1 MDFILH
7 ERMHQNYQ
15 KNLHQPDVFAVHTI
29 KNKQELRNYIFEV
42 KFVMMKKLLFLM
54 MAIALTIASKAQ
66 DAPAKDT
73 SWKKTP
79 RFTPERINNL
89 VHTKLDVK
97 FDYQKSYLYGKA
109 WVTLTPHFAPTAS
122 LTLDAKGMEIK
133 TLGLTANNSV
143 KSLKY
148 TYDNEQL
155 KIQLDRTYKKGEKY
169 TVYVEYTA
177 KPDEYEKQSG
187 RDPMLG
193 TKGLFFINP
202 KGEDKNKPVQI
213 WTQGET
219 ESNSVW
225 FPTIDQT
232 QQKTTQELY
241 MTVPAKYVSLSN
253 GKLISQ
259 KVNGDGTRTDYWKM
273 DLPHSPYLFF
283 MGVGDYAVAKD
294 SWRGKEVNYY
304 VEPEYG
310 PVAKKIFG
318 NTPEMMTYFSKLTGV
333 DYPWVKYSQMTA
345 RDYVAG
351 AMENTTATLHQEF
364 AQQDARELTDE
375 NRWEGTIAHELF
387 HQWFGD
393 YVTAES
399 WSNLTVNESFADY
412 SQTLW
417 FEYKYGKD
425 AGAAE
430 NYTGMRSYLQGDN
443 AKKDLVRFYYADRE
457 DMFDAVSYSKGGRI
471 LHMLRNYLGDS
482 AFFKGLNLYLSTN
495 KFKSAE
501 AHHLRLAFEEV
512 SGKDLNWYFNQW
524 YFGNGHPKLNINYSY
539 QQDKKLAMVVVKQTQ
554 NTGKLFRI
562 PTYIDIYQ
570 GKNKSRNMVWVENAI
585 DTFYFASETK
595 PDLINFDG
603 DKVLLAE
610 KTENKNLDNYI
621 HQYYHA
627 GNYMDRREA
636 VDFCGRKIDDPK
648 AKALLLDAVSD
659 SYYGIR
665 GLAISKIDLKKEN
678 QREVFEKKIASLVTV
693 EKNRPVKASMLTALG
708 NTNNKEYNKLY
719 QSLVN
724 DSSYTVSGAALIA
737 LSKVDSV
744 AALNEATKQAETTT
758 KGDLEVAVN
767 KILIASGN
775 EEIFNKLTTKFA
787 SLGLTNEKFMLMQQI
802 ADMAGSMK
810 SNDRI
815 KTSIDLII
823 QFRNEIPTSLKDQA
837 MPYINGFILQGIMN
851 KLKTANNTEMITYLE
866 SKMK

>member
-1 MDFILH
+1 
-7 ERMHQNYQ
+7 
-15 KNLHQPDVFAVHTI
+15 
-29 KNKQELRNYIFEV
+29 
-42 KFVMMKKLLFLM
+42 MKKLVLLVVTFVLT
-54 MAIALTIASKAQ
+54 AISFAQEKA
-66 DAPAKDT
+66 AEDT
-73 SWKKTP
+73 SWKKSP
-79 RFTPERINNL
+79 RYTPERVNNL

-97 FDYQKSYLYGKA
+97 FDYDKSYLYGKA
-109 WVTLTPHFAPTAS
+109 WVTLTPHFSPTAK

-133 TLGLTANNSV
+133 KLNLISNN
-143 KSLKY
+143 KNIPLKY
-148 TYDNEQL
+148 DYNNEQL
-155 KIQLDRTYKKGEKY
+155 AIQLDKTYKKGEKY

-202 KGEDKNKPVQI
+202 KGEDKNKPIQI
-213 WTQGET
+213 WTQGQT
-219 ESNSVW
+219 ESSSVW

-232 QQKTTQELY
+232 QQKTTQEIY

-259 KVNGDGTRTDYWKM
+259 KLNADGTRTDYWKM
-273 DLPHSPYLFF
+273 DLPNSPYLFF
-283 MGVGDYAVAKD
+283 MGVGNYALVKD

-318 NTPEMMTYFSKLTGV
+318 NTPEMMTFFSKLTGV

-387 HQWFGD
+387 HHWFGD

-399 WSNLTVNESFADY
+399 WSHLTVNESFADY

-425 AGAAE
+425 AGDAE
-430 NYTGMRSYLQGDN
+430 NYWGMRAYLQGDN
-443 AKKDLVRFYYADRE
+443 TKKDLVRFYYSDRE
-457 DMFDAVSYSKGGRI
+457 DMFDAVSYQKGGRI

-482 AFFKGLNLYLSTN
+482 AFFKGLNLYLTTN

-501 AHHLRLAFEEV
+501 AHHLRLALEEV
-512 SGKDLNWYFNQW
+512 SGKDLTWYFNQW
-524 YFGNGHPKLNINYSY
+524 YFGSGHPKLNINYSY
-539 QQDKKLAMVVVKQTQ
+539 QQEKKQAMVVVKQTQ
-554 NTGKLFRI
+554 NTGKIFRI
-562 PTYIDIYQ
+562 PTYIDIYH
-570 GKNKSRNMVWVENAI
+570 GKNKSRNMVWIENAI
-585 DTFYFASETK
+585 DTFYFTSETK
-595 PDLINFDG
+595 PDLINFDS

-621 HQYYHA
+621 HQYYHS

-636 VDFCGRKIDDPK
+636 VDFCGRKIDEPK
-648 AKALLLDAVSD
+648 AKALLLDAFAD
-659 SYYGIR
+659 SFHGIR
-665 GLAISKIDLKKEN
+665 GLAISKIDLKKET
-678 QREVFEKKIASLVTV
+678 QREVFEKKIASLVAT

-708 NTNNKEYNKLY
+708 NTNNKEYSIIYLP
-719 QSLVN
+719 LVN

-737 LSKVDSV
+737 LSKVDSIK
-744 AALNEATKQAETTT
+744 ALDEATKLSKTAT
-758 KGDLEVAVN
+758 KGDLDVAVN

-775 EEIFNKLTTKFA
+775 EEIFTKLTTKFS
-787 SLGLTNEKFMLMQQI
+787 SLGLSNDKFMLMQQI

-810 SNDRI
+810 NNERI

-823 QFRNEIPTSLKDQA
+823 QFRNEIPGSLKEQVN
-837 MPYINGFILQGIMN
+837 PYINGFILQGIMS
-851 KLKTANNTEMITYLE
+851 KLKANGNSEMITYLE

>member
-1 MDFILH
+1 
-7 ERMHQNYQ
+7 
-15 KNLHQPDVFAVHTI
+15 
-29 KNKQELRNYIFEV
+29 
-42 KFVMMKKLLFLM
+42 
-54 MAIALTIASKAQ
+54 
-66 DAPAKDT
+66 
-73 SWKKTP
+73 
-79 RFTPERINNL
+79 
-89 VHTKLDVK
+89 
-97 FDYQKSYLYGKA
+97 
-109 WVTLTPHFAPTAS
+109 
-122 LTLDAKGMEIK
+122 MEIK
-133 TLGLTANNSV
+133 KLNLVSNNNNRP
-143 KSLKY
+143 LKFEY
-148 TYDNEQL
+148 NNEQIN
-155 KIQLDRTYKKGEKY
+155 IQLDKTYKKGEKY

-202 KGEDKNKPVQI
+202 KGEDKNKPIQI

-232 QQKTTQELY
+232 QQKTTQEIY

-259 KVNGDGTRTDYWKM
+259 KLNADGTRTDYWKM
-273 DLPHSPYLFF
+273 DLPNSPYLFF
-283 MGVGDYAVAKD
+283 MGVGNYAVVKD

-333 DYPWVKYSQMTA
+333 DYPWIKYSQMTA

-387 HQWFGD
+387 HHWFGD

-399 WSNLTVNESFADY
+399 WSHLTVNESFADY

-425 AGAAE
+425 AGDAE
-430 NYTGMRSYLQGDN
+430 NYWGMRAYLQGDN
-443 AKKDLVRFYYADRE
+443 TKKDLVRFYYSDRE
-457 DMFDAVSYSKGGRI
+457 DMFDAVSYQKGGRI

-482 AFFKGLNLYLSTN
+482 AFFKGLNLYLTTN

-501 AHHLRLAFEEV
+501 AHHLRLALEEV
-512 SGKDLNWYFNQW
+512 SGKDLTWYFNQW
-524 YFGNGHPKLNINYSY
+524 YFGSGHPKLNINYSY
-539 QQDKKLAMVVVKQTQ
+539 QQEKKQAMVVVKQTQ
-554 NTGKLFRI
+554 NTGKIFRI
-562 PTYIDIYQ
+562 PTYIDIYH
-570 GKNKSRNMVWVENAI
+570 GKNKSRNMVWIENAI
-585 DTFYFASETK
+585 DTFYFTSETK
-595 PDLINFDG
+595 PDLINFDS

-621 HQYYHA
+621 HQYYHS

-648 AKALLLDAVSD
+648 AKALLLDAFAD
-659 SYYGIR
+659 SFHGIR
-665 GLAISKIDLKKEN
+665 GLAISKIDLKKET
-678 QREVFEKKIASLVTV
+678 QREVFEKKIASLVAT

-708 NTNNKEYNKLY
+708 NTNNKEYSKIY
-719 QSLVN
+719 VSLVN

-737 LSKVDSV
+737 LSKVDSIK
-744 AALNEATKQAETTT
+744 ALDEATKLSKTAT
-758 KGDLEVAVN
+758 KGDLDVAVN

-775 EEIFNKLTTKFA
+775 EEIFTKLTTKFS
-787 SLGLTNEKFMLMQQI
+787 SLGLSNDKFMLMQQI

-810 SNDRI
+810 NNERI

-823 QFRNEIPTSLKDQA
+823 QFRNEIPGSLKEQA
-837 MPYINGFILQGIMN
+837 NPYINGFILQGIMS
-851 KLKTANNTEMITYLE
+851 KLKANGNTEMLNYLE

>member
-1 MDFILH
+1 MISL
-7 ERMHQNYQ
+7 EY
-15 KNLHQPDVFAVHTI
+15 
-29 KNKQELRNYIFEV
+29 
-42 KFVMMKKLLFLM
+42 KFVIMKKLLLLLVTMVF
-54 MAIALTIASKAQ
+54 TVVSFGQEKA
-66 DAPAKDT
+66 AEDT

-97 FDYQKSYLYGKA
+97 FDYDKSYLYGKA
-109 WVTLTPHFAPTAS
+109 WVTLTPHFSPTAR

-133 TLGLTANNSV
+133 KLNLVGNNINRP
-143 KSLKY
+143 LKY
-148 TYDNEQL
+148 NYNNEQ
-155 KIQLDRTYKKGEKY
+155 INIELDKTYKKGEKY
-169 TVYVEYTA
+169 TVYVEYTS

-202 KGEDKNKPVQI
+202 KGEDKNKPIQI

-232 QQKTTQELY
+232 QQKTTQEIY

-259 KVNGDGTRTDYWKM
+259 KLNADGTRTDYWKM
-273 DLPHSPYLFF
+273 DLPNSPYLFF
-283 MGVGDYAVAKD
+283 MGVGNYAVVKD

-412 SQTLW
+412 SQTIW

-425 AGAAE
+425 AGDAE
-430 NYTGMRSYLQGDN
+430 NYSGMRAYLSGDN
-443 AKKDLVRFYYADRE
+443 AKKDLVRFFYADRE

-482 AFFKGLNLYLSTN
+482 AFYKGLNLYLTTN

-501 AHHLRLAFEEV
+501 AHHLRLALEEV
-512 SGKDLNWYFNQW
+512 SGKDLTWYFNQW
-524 YFGNGHPKLNINYSY
+524 YFGSGHPKLDINYSY
-539 QQDKKLAMVVVKQTQ
+539 QADKKQAMVVVKQTQ
-554 NTGKLFRI
+554 NTGKIFKI
-562 PTYIDIYQ
+562 PTYIDVYN
-570 GKNKSRNMVWVENAI
+570 GKSKTRNFVWVEHAT

-603 DKVLLAE
+603 DKVILCE
-610 KTENKNLDNYI
+610 KKENKNLDNYI

-636 VDFCGRKIDDPK
+636 IEFCGRKLDD
-648 AKALLLDAVSD
+648 AKARALILDAIGD
-659 SYYGIR
+659 PYHGIR
-665 GLAISKIDLKKEN
+665 ALALSKIDLKKEV
-678 QREVFEKKIASLVTV
+678 QKEAFEKKIATLVSS
-693 EKNRPVKASMLTALG
+693 EKNRPVKASMITALG
-708 NTNNKEYNKLY
+708 NTNKTDYAKMY
-719 QSLVN
+719 STWVN

-737 LSKVDSV
+737 LSKVDSLK
-744 AALNEATKQAETTT
+744 ALDEASKLSKTTT
-758 KGDLEVAVN
+758 KGDLDVAIN

-775 EEIFNKLTTKFA
+775 EEIFTKLTTKFS
-787 SLGLTNEKFMLMQQI
+787 SLGLSNDKFMLMQQI

-810 SNDRI
+810 NNERI
-815 KTSIDLII
+815 KTSIDLIL
-823 QFRNEIPTSLKDQA
+823 QFRDEIPTSLKEQVN
-837 MPYINGFILQGIMN
+837 PYINGFILQGIMS
-851 KLKTANNTEMITYLE
+851 KLKANGNTEMVNYLE
-866 SKMK
+866 SKLK

>member
-1 MDFILH
+1 M
-7 ERMHQNYQ
+7 N
-15 KNLHQPDVFAVHTI
+15 
-29 KNKQELRNYIFEV
+29 
-42 KFVMMKKLLFLM
+42 KLLLLLT
-54 MAIALTIASKAQ
+54 AIAISAIGLAQ
-66 DAPAKDT
+66 EIVQKDT
-73 SWKKTP
+73 SWKKNP
-79 RFTPERINNL
+79 RYTPERINNL

-97 FDYQKSYLYGKA
+97 FDYQNSQLHGKA
-109 WVTLTPHFAPTAS
+109 WVTLTPHFSPTS
-122 LTLDAKGMEIK
+122 ELTLDAKGMEIK
-133 TLGLTANNSV
+133 QLGLFSNNKV
-143 KSLKY
+143 QKLEY
-148 TYDNEQL
+148 NYNNEQL
-155 KIQLDRTYKKGEKY
+155 KIQLNKTYNKGEKY
-169 TVYVEYTA
+169 TIYVEYTA
-177 KPDEYEKQSG
+177 RPDEYEKQSG

-202 KGEDKNKPVQI
+202 KGEDKTKPIQI

-241 MTVPAKYVSLSN
+241 MTVPSKYVSLSN
-253 GKLISQ
+253 GKLMSQ
-259 KVNGDGTRTDYWKM
+259 KLNSDGTRTDYWKM

-283 MGVGDYAVAKD
+283 MGVGNYAVVKD
-294 SWRGKEVNYY
+294 TWRGKEVNYY

-375 NRWEGTIAHELF
+375 NRWEGTVAHELF

-425 AGAAE
+425 AGDAE
-430 NYTGMRSYLQGDN
+430 NYSGMRGYLQGDN
-443 AKKDLVRFYYADRE
+443 SEKDLVRFYYADRE

-482 AFFKGLNLYLSTN
+482 AFFKGLNLYLTTN

-501 AHHLRLAFEEV
+501 AHHLRLALEEV
-512 SGKDLNWYFNQW
+512 SGKDLNWFFNQW
-524 YFGNGHPKLNINYSY
+524 YFGSGHPKLTINYSY
-539 QQDKKLAMVVVKQTQ
+539 QADKKQVMVAVKQTQ
-554 NTGKLFRI
+554 STGKVFRI
-562 PTYIDIYQ
+562 PTNIDIYH
-570 GKNKSRNMVWVENAI
+570 GKNKTRNQIWIENAI
-585 DTFYFASETK
+585 DTFYLPSETK

-603 DKVLLAE
+603 DKVLLVE

-648 AKALLLDAVSD
+648 AKALLLDAIAD
-659 SYYGIR
+659 PFHGIR
-665 GLAISKIDLKKEN
+665 GLALSKIDLKKEN
-678 QREVFEKKIASLVTV
+678 QREAFEQRIATLVKSET
-693 EKNRPVKASMLTALG
+693 NRPVKASMLTALG
-708 NTNNKEYNKLY
+708 NTNNKAYTTLFA
-719 QSLVN
+719 SLTS
-724 DSSYTVSGAALIA
+724 DSSYSVSGAALIA
-737 LSKVDSV
+737 LSKVDSI
-744 AALNEATKQAETTT
+744 AALTEAQKQAKTTT
-758 KGDLEVAVN
+758 KGDLEVAIN

-775 EEIFNKLTTKFA
+775 EEVFNKLTGKFA

-802 ADMAGSMK
+802 ADMAGSTK
-810 SNDRI
+810 NNDRI
-815 KTSIDLII
+815 KIAIDLII
-823 QFRNEIPTSLKDQA
+823 TFRNEIPSSLKEQVN
-837 MPYINGFILQGIMN
+837 PYINGFILQGIMN
-851 KLKTANNTEMITYLE
+851 KLKTNGNTEMTTYLE
-866 SKMK
+866 NKMK

>member
-1 MDFILH
+1 MVLTTVIFG
-7 ERMHQNYQ
+7 
-15 KNLHQPDVFAVHTI
+15 
-29 KNKQELRNYIFEV
+29 QE
-42 KFVMMKKLLFLM
+42 
-54 MAIALTIASKAQ
+54 KA
-66 DAPAKDT
+66 AEDT

-79 RFTPERINNL
+79 RYTPERINNL

-97 FDYQKSYLYGKA
+97 FDYDKSYLYGKA
-109 WVTLTPHFAPTAS
+109 WVTLTPHFSPTAR

-133 TLGLTANNSV
+133 KLNLVSNNNNRP
-143 KSLKY
+143 LKFEY
-148 TYDNEQL
+148 NNEQIN
-155 KIQLDRTYKKGEKY
+155 IQLDKTYKKGEKY

-202 KGEDKNKPVQI
+202 KGEDKNKPIQI

-232 QQKTTQELY
+232 QQKTTQEIY

-259 KVNGDGTRTDYWKM
+259 KLNADGTRTDYWKM
-273 DLPHSPYLFF
+273 DLPNSPYLFF
-283 MGVGDYAVAKD
+283 MGVGNYAVVKD

-333 DYPWVKYSQMTA
+333 DYPWIKYSQMTA

-387 HQWFGD
+387 HHWFGD

-399 WSNLTVNESFADY
+399 WSHLTVNESFADY

-425 AGAAE
+425 AGDAE
-430 NYTGMRSYLQGDN
+430 NYWGMRAYLQGDN
-443 AKKDLVRFYYADRE
+443 TKKDLVRFYYSDRE
-457 DMFDAVSYSKGGRI
+457 DMFDAVSYQKGGRI

-482 AFFKGLNLYLSTN
+482 AFFKGLNLYLTTN

-501 AHHLRLAFEEV
+501 AHHLRLALEEV
-512 SGKDLNWYFNQW
+512 SGKDLTWYFNQW
-524 YFGNGHPKLNINYSY
+524 YFGSGHPKLNINYSY
-539 QQDKKLAMVVVKQTQ
+539 QQEKKQAMVVVKQTQ
-554 NTGKLFRI
+554 NTGKIFRI
-562 PTYIDIYQ
+562 PTYIDIYH
-570 GKNKSRNMVWVENAI
+570 GKNKSRNMVWIENAI
-585 DTFYFASETK
+585 DTFYFTSETK
-595 PDLINFDG
+595 PDLINFDS

-610 KTENKNLDNYI
+610 KTENKNLDKYI
-621 HQYYHA
+621 HQYYHS

-648 AKALLLDAVSD
+648 AKALLLDAFAD
-659 SYYGIR
+659 SFHGIR
-665 GLAISKIDLKKEN
+665 GLAISKIDLKKET
-678 QREVFEKKIASLVTV
+678 QREVFEKKIASLVAT

-708 NTNNKEYNKLY
+708 NTNNKEYSIIYLP
-719 QSLVN
+719 LVN

-737 LSKVDSV
+737 LSKVDSIK
-744 AALNEATKQAETTT
+744 ALDEATKLSKTAT
-758 KGDLEVAVN
+758 KGDLDVAVN

-775 EEIFNKLTTKFA
+775 EEIFTKLTTKFS
-787 SLGLTNEKFMLMQQI
+787 SLGLSNDKFMLMQQI

-810 SNDRI
+810 NNERI

-823 QFRNEIPTSLKDQA
+823 QFRNEIPGSLKEQA
-837 MPYINGFILQGIMN
+837 NPYINGFILQGIMS
-851 KLKTANNTEMITYLE
+851 KLKANGNTEMLNYLE

>member
-1 MDFILH
+1 MKF
-7 ERMHQNYQ
+7 
-15 KNLHQPDVFAVHTI
+15 K
-29 KNKQELRNYIFEV
+29 FEI
-42 KFVMMKKLLFLM
+42 MKKLVLLVVTFVLT
-54 MAIALTIASKAQ
+54 AISFAQEKA
-66 DAPAKDT
+66 AEDT
-73 SWKKTP
+73 SWKKSP
-79 RFTPERINNL
+79 RYTPERVNNL

-97 FDYQKSYLYGKA
+97 FDYDKSYLYGKA
-109 WVTLTPHFAPTAS
+109 WVTLTPHFSPTAK

-133 TLGLTANNSV
+133 KLNLISNN
-143 KSLKY
+143 KNIPLKY
-148 TYDNEQL
+148 DYNNEQL
-155 KIQLDRTYKKGEKY
+155 AIQLDKTYKKGEKY

-202 KGEDKNKPVQI
+202 KGEDKNKPIQI
-213 WTQGET
+213 WTQGQT
-219 ESNSVW
+219 ESSSVW

-232 QQKTTQELY
+232 QQKTTQEIY

-259 KVNGDGTRTDYWKM
+259 KLNADGTRTDYWKM
-273 DLPHSPYLFF
+273 DLPNSPYLFF
-283 MGVGDYAVAKD
+283 MGVGNYALVKD

-318 NTPEMMTYFSKLTGV
+318 NTPEMMTFFSKLTGV

-387 HQWFGD
+387 HHWFGD

-399 WSNLTVNESFADY
+399 WSHLTVNESFADY

-425 AGAAE
+425 AGDAE
-430 NYTGMRSYLQGDN
+430 NYWGMRAYLQGDN
-443 AKKDLVRFYYADRE
+443 TKKDLVRFYYSDRE
-457 DMFDAVSYSKGGRI
+457 DMFDAVSYQKGGRI

-482 AFFKGLNLYLSTN
+482 AFFKGLNLYLTTN

-501 AHHLRLAFEEV
+501 AHHLRLALEEV
-512 SGKDLNWYFNQW
+512 SGKDLTWYFNQW
-524 YFGNGHPKLNINYSY
+524 YFGSGHPKLNINYSY
-539 QQDKKLAMVVVKQTQ
+539 QQEKKQAMVVVKQTQ
-554 NTGKLFRI
+554 NTGKIFRI
-562 PTYIDIYQ
+562 PTYIDIYH
-570 GKNKSRNMVWVENAI
+570 GKNKSRNMVWIENAI
-585 DTFYFASETK
+585 DTFYFTSETK
-595 PDLINFDG
+595 PDLINFDS

-621 HQYYHA
+621 HQYYHS

-636 VDFCGRKIDDPK
+636 VDFCGRKIDEPK
-648 AKALLLDAVSD
+648 AKALLLDAFAD
-659 SYYGIR
+659 SFHGIR
-665 GLAISKIDLKKEN
+665 GLAISKIDLKKET
-678 QREVFEKKIASLVTV
+678 QREVFEKKIASLVAT

-708 NTNNKEYNKLY
+708 NTNNKEYSIIYLP
-719 QSLVN
+719 LVN

-737 LSKVDSV
+737 LSKVDSIK
-744 AALNEATKQAETTT
+744 ALDEATKLSKTAT
-758 KGDLEVAVN
+758 KGDLDVAVN

-775 EEIFNKLTTKFA
+775 EEIFTKLTTKFS
-787 SLGLTNEKFMLMQQI
+787 SLGLSNDKFMLMQQI

-810 SNDRI
+810 NNERI
-815 KTSIDLII
+815 KTSIDLIV
-823 QFRNEIPTSLKDQA
+823 QFRNEIPGSLKEQVN
-837 MPYINGFILQGIMN
+837 PYINGFILQGIMS
-851 KLKTANNTEMITYLE
+851 KLKANGNSEMITYLE